1 MEICTIGPPREYAE
15 MLEKQ
20 NASKSCSYEKYKI
33 DLNLDS
39 FYQAACNFGPFSFF
53 LSSSFS
59 FLRFFRQVFLC
70 TLACSL
76 FLTCLFLSSVFFF
89 LLSALFSAS
98 FSLHFG
104 MFTLFDMS
112 FPLLCFCM
120 LFNMLKPITTSII
133 SKQN

>member
-39 FYQAACNFGPFSFF
+39 FYQAACNFGPFSFL

-59 FLRFFRQVFLC
+59 FLRFFL
-70 TLACSL
+70 
-76 FLTCLFLSSVFFF
+76 
-89 LLSALFSAS
+89 AS

-112 FPLLCFCM
+112 CPLLCFCM

-133 SKQN
+133 SEQN